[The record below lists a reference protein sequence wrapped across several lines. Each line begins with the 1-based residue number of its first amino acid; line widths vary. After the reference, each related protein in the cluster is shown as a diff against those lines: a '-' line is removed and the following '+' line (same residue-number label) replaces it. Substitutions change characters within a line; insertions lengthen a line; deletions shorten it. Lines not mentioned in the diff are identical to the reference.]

1 MDITNLKAWQLKEKI
16 ANKELK
22 VSEIA
27 ESFINRSKEIDK
39 DINSFVSHDY
49 EGALEKAK
57 SLDDKDPSG
66 KLFGLPIGIK
76 DNISVKGMKNTCC
89 SKMLENYE
97 AVFNANCVEH
107 INEENGI
114 IIGKLNMDQFAM
126 GGSNETSYFG
136 PVHNPLDLKRVPGGS
151 SGGSAAAVSSR
162 QVPLSLGTDT
172 GGSVRQPASYCSCVG
187 FKPSY
192 GTVSRNGVVSLSNT
206 LDQVSTLAN
215 DVKDASLITSAIA
228 HKDHRDLTSLSNPIN
243 EIDYN
248 YDDAIKYLKTL
259 KVGVPKEVLAD
270 EKDDQV
276 EKAYRDSINLLKNN
290 GVEIVEIDL
299 KDLKYAVA
307 TYYIIMNAEAS
318 SNLSRFD
325 GVKYGLRDFDA
336 ESLEE
341 MYIKTRAEGF
351 GPEVKRRILFGTY
364 ILSQDKDRDYFQN
377 ALKAR
382 TLLINDFKQA
392 FKKIDTILVPTSP
405 VMPFEIGTNINDPIK
420 MYNADKY
427 TVPVNIAGNCGIS
440 VPSTKE
446 HILNSGMEFICDNL
460 EDNKLIKIAYA
471 YEGLVK

>member
-39 DINSFVSHDY
+39 DINSFISHDY

-206 LDQVSTLAN
+206 LDQVSTFAN
-215 DVKDASLITSAIA
+215 DVKDVSLITSAIA

-243 EIDYN
+243 EIDYT

-392 FKKIDTILVPTSP
+392 FKMVDTILVPTSP